1 MPILGRSAALP
12 CSSSDAMPLP
22 HNSFKSAL
30 NEGRQQLGIWS
41 TFCSPIVAEIL
52 GKSGFDWIL
61 FDSEHSPVEI
71 AGLLPLLQAASGG
84 PAACVVRPAW
94 NDPVLIKRILDIG
107 AQTVLL
113 PFVQNSEEAH
123 RAVQS
128 CRYPP
133 VGRRGVSGTTRA
145 SDFGRTGNYLTA
157 AAEQTC
163 VLVQVETGEAL
174 GQLAQIAGVPG
185 VDGVFIGPSDL
196 SASMGYLGNPGH
208 ADVQAAIK
216 AAVGPIRAAGK
227 AAGILATSVPDA
239 KRYLAWGYQFV
250 ACNVD
255 VRIFVQGLDALRTE
269 MTSQ

>member
-1 MPILGRSAALP
+1 MPILGRSAASP
-12 CSSSDAMPLP
+12 CSSCDAMPLP
-22 HNSFKSAL
+22 HNAFKSAL
-30 NEGRQQLGIWS
+30 QEGRRQLGIWS
-41 TFCSPIVAEIL
+41 TFCSPIAAEIL

-71 AGLLPLLQAASGG
+71 AGLLPLLQAANNG
-84 PAACVVRPAW
+84 PAASVVRPAW
-94 NDPVLIKRILDIG
+94 NDSVLIKRILDIG

-113 PFVQNSEEAH
+113 PFVQTPEEAV

-133 VGRRGVSGTTRA
+133 DGRRGVSGTTRA
-145 SDFGRTGNYLTA
+145 GDFGRTSDYLKT
-157 AAEQTC
+157 AAEQIC
-163 VLVQVETGEAL
+163 VLVQVETREAL
-174 GQLAQIAGVPG
+174 AQLEQIAGVSG

-208 ADVQAAIK
+208 AEVQAAIK

-239 KRYLAWGYQFV
+239 KRYLDWGYQFV

-269 MTSQ
+269 MSQ

>member
-1 MPILGRSAALP
+1 MLILGRSAALP
-12 CSSSDAMPLP
+12 CSSCDSMPLP
-22 HNSFKSAL
+22 HNAFKSAL
-30 NEGRQQLGIWS
+30 REGRRQLGIWS
-41 TFCSPIVAEIL
+41 TFCSPIAAEIL

-71 AGLLPLLQAASGG
+71 AGMLPLLQAANGG
-84 PAACVVRPAW
+84 PASCVVRPAW

-113 PFVQNSEEAH
+113 PFVQTSEEAH

-133 VGRRGVSGTTRA
+133 DGRRGVSGTTRA
-145 SDFGRTGNYLTA
+145 SDFGRTGNYLKT
-157 AAEQTC
+157 AAEQIC

-174 GQLAQIAGVPG
+174 GRLGEIAEVSG
-185 VDGVFIGPSDL
+185 VDGVFIGPADL

-227 AAGILATSVPDA
+227 AAGILATSALDA
-239 KRYLAWGYQFV
+239 KRYLDWGYQFV

-269 MTSQ
+269 MSQ

>member
-1 MPILGRSAALP
+1 MPTSGRSAASP
-12 CSSSDAMPLP
+12 CSSCDVVPLP
-22 HNSFKSAL
+22 HNAFKNAL
-30 NEGRQQLGIWS
+30 SQGRRQLGIWS
-41 TFCSPIVAEIL
+41 SFCSPIAAEIL

-84 PAACVVRPAW
+84 RAACVVRPAW

-113 PFVQNSEEAH
+113 PFVQTSEEAH

-133 VGRRGVSGTTRA
+133 DGRRGVSGTMRA
-145 SDFGRTGNYLTA
+145 SDYGRTSDYLKTA
-157 AAEQTC
+157 VEQIC

-174 GQLAQIAGVPG
+174 GRLEQIAGVSG

-196 SASMGYLGNPGH
+196 SASMGYLGDPGH
-208 ADVQAAIK
+208 PAVQAAIK

-239 KRYLAWGYQFV
+239 KRYLDWGYLFV

-255 VRIFVQGLDALRTE
+255 VRIFVQGLDALRTD
-269 MTSQ
+269 MSR

>member
-1 MPILGRSAALP
+1 MRILGRSAQSP

-22 HNSFKSAL
+22 ENSFKSAL
-30 NEGRQQLGIWS
+30 REGRRQLGVWS

-61 FDSEHSPVEI
+61 FDAEHSPVEI
-71 AGLLPLLQAASGG
+71 AGLLPLLQAASCG
-84 PAACVVRPAW
+84 PATSVVRPAW

-113 PFVQNSEEAH
+113 PFVQTSEEAR

-133 VGRRGVSGTTRA
+133 DGRRGVSGTTRA
-145 SDFGRTGNYLTA
+145 SDFGRTSNYLKT
-157 AAEQTC
+157 AAEQIC

-174 GQLAQIAGVPG
+174 GQLEQIAGVPG

-196 SASMGYLGNPGH
+196 SASMGHLGNPGH

-227 AAGILATSVPDA
+227 AAGILATSAPDA
-239 KRYLAWGYQFV
+239 KRYLDWGYQFV

-255 VRIFVQGLDALRTE
+255 VRIFVQGLDTLRAE
-269 MTSQ
+269 MNK

>member
-12 CSSSDAMPLP
+12 CNSFDVMTLR
-22 HNSFKSAL
+22 HNAFKSAL
-30 NEGRQQLGIWS
+30 SEGRRQLGIWS

-61 FDSEHSPVEI
+61 FDAEHSPVEI
-71 AGLLPLLQAASGG
+71 AGLLPLLQAASCGT
-84 PAACVVRPAW
+84 ATSVVRPAW

-113 PFVQNSEEAH
+113 PFVQTSAEAQ

-128 CRYPP
+128 CHYPP
-133 VGRRGVSGTTRA
+133 DGRRGVSGTTRA
-145 SDFGRTGNYLTA
+145 SDFGRTSNYLTT
-157 AAEQTC
+157 AAEQIC

-174 GQLAQIAGVPG
+174 GQLEQIAGVPG

-216 AAVGPIRAAGK
+216 SAVGPIRAAGK

-239 KRYLAWGYQFV
+239 KRYLEWGYQFV

-269 MTSQ
+269 MRK

>member
-1 MPILGRSAALP
+1 MPILARLAASRY
-12 CSSSDAMPLP
+12 SSSDAMALP
-22 HNSFKSAL
+22 ENSFKRAL
-30 NEGRQQLGIWS
+30 REGRPQLGIWS

-52 GKSGFDWIL
+52 GKSGFDWIM
-61 FDSEHSPVEI
+61 FDAEHSPVEI
-71 AGLLPLLQAASGG
+71 AGLLPLLQAASSG
-84 PAACVVRPAW
+84 PATSVVRPAW

-107 AQTVLL
+107 SQTVLL
-113 PFVQNSEEAH
+113 PFVQTSEEAR

-133 VGRRGVSGTTRA
+133 DGRRGVSGTTRA
-145 SDFGRTGNYLTA
+145 SDFGRTSDYLKT
-157 AAEQTC
+157 AAEQIC

-174 GQLAQIAGVPG
+174 GQLEQIAGVPG

-196 SASMGYLGNPGH
+196 SASMGHLGDSAH

-216 AAVGPIRAAGK
+216 AALGPIRAAGK
-227 AAGILATSVPDA
+227 SAGILATSAHDA
-239 KRYLAWGYQFV
+239 KRYLDWGYQFV

-269 MTSQ
+269 MSK

>member
-1 MPILGRSAALP
+1 MPISGRSAVLP
-12 CSSSDAMPLP
+12 CSSCDAMSLP
-22 HNSFKSAL
+22 HNAFKSAL
-30 NEGRQQLGIWS
+30 SQGRRQLGIWS
-41 TFCSPIVAEIL
+41 SFCSPIVAEIL

-71 AGLLPLLQAASGG
+71 AGLLPLLQAASSG

-94 NDPVLIKRILDIG
+94 NDAVLIKRILDIG

-113 PFVQNSEEAH
+113 PFVQNSDEAH

-133 VGRRGVSGTTRA
+133 DGRRGVSGTTRA
-145 SDFGRTGNYLTA
+145 CDFGRTSDYLKT
-157 AAEQTC
+157 AAEQIC
-163 VLVQVETGEAL
+163 VLVQVETGEAV
-174 GQLAQIAGVPG
+174 GQLEQIAGVPG

-196 SASMGYLGNPGH
+196 SASMGHLGNPGH

-216 AAVGPIRAAGK
+216 TAVEPIRAAGK

-239 KRYLAWGYQFV
+239 KRYLEWGYQFV
-250 ACNVD
+250 ACNID

-269 MTSQ
+269 MSK

>member
-1 MPILGRSAALP
+1 MGV
-12 CSSSDAMPLP
+12 P

-30 NEGRQQLGIWS
+30 AEGRRQLGIWS
-41 TFCSPIVAEIL
+41 TFCSPIAAEIL

-71 AGLLPLLQAASGG
+71 AGLLPLLQAANCG
-84 PAACVVRPAW
+84 PASCVVRPAW

-113 PFVQNSEEAH
+113 PFVQTPEEAL

-133 VGRRGVSGTTRA
+133 DGRRGVSGTTRA
-145 SDFGRTGNYLTA
+145 GGYGRTGNYLKT
-157 AAEQTC
+157 AAEQIC
-163 VLVQVETGEAL
+163 VLVQVETLEAI
-174 GQLAQIAGVPG
+174 GQLEQIAGVSG

-196 SASMGYLGNPGH
+196 SASMGHLGNPGN
-208 ADVQAAIK
+208 ADVQAVIE

-239 KRYLAWGYQFV
+239 RRYLDWGYQFV
-250 ACNVD
+250 ACSVD
-255 VRIFVQGLDALRTE
+255 VRIFVQGVDALRAE
-269 MTSQ
+269 MSK

>member
-1 MPILGRSAALP
+1 MRTSDRSAALP
-12 CSSSDAMPLP
+12 YSSCDAMALP
-22 HNSFKSAL
+22 HNTFKRAL
-30 NEGRQQLGIWS
+30 REGRCQLGIWS
-41 TFCSPIVAEIL
+41 TFCSPIAAEIL

-71 AGLLPLLQAASGG
+71 AGMLPLLQAANGG
-84 PAACVVRPAW
+84 PASCAVRPAW

-113 PFVQNSEEAH
+113 PFVQTSEEAH

-133 VGRRGVSGTTRA
+133 DGRRGVSGTTRA
-145 SDFGRTGNYLTA
+145 GDFGRTSNYLKT
-157 AAEQTC
+157 AAEQIC
-163 VLVQVETGEAL
+163 VLVQVETGEAF
-174 GQLAQIAGVPG
+174 GRLAEIAAVSG

-196 SASMGYLGNPGH
+196 SASLGYLGNPGH

-216 AAVGPIRAAGK
+216 AAVAPIRAAGK
-227 AAGILATSVPDA
+227 AAGILATSAPDA
-239 KRYLAWGYQFV
+239 KRYLDWGYQFV

-269 MTSQ
+269 MSQ

>member
-1 MPILGRSAALP
+1 MPISGRSAASP
-12 CSSSDAMPLP
+12 CNSSDAMPLP
-22 HNSFKSAL
+22 HNAFKSAL
-30 NEGRQQLGIWS
+30 LEGRRQLGIWS
-41 TFCSPIVAEIL
+41 TFCSPIAAEIL

-61 FDSEHSPVEI
+61 FDSEHSPVEV
-71 AGLLPLLQAASGG
+71 AGLLPLLQAANCG
-84 PAACVVRPAW
+84 PASCVVRPAW
-94 NDPVLIKRILDIG
+94 NDPVLIKRVLDIG

-113 PFVQNSEEAH
+113 PFVQTAEEAH

-133 VGRRGVSGTTRA
+133 AGRRGVSGTTRA
-145 SDFGRTGNYLTA
+145 GDFGRTGNYLKT
-157 AAEQTC
+157 AAEQIC

-174 GQLAQIAGVPG
+174 GRLGEIADVSGL
-185 VDGVFIGPSDL
+185 DGVFIGPSDL
-196 SASMGYLGNPGH
+196 SASMGHLGDPGH
-208 ADVQAAIK
+208 ADVQAAIE

-239 KRYLAWGYQFV
+239 RRYLDWGYQFV

-269 MTSQ
+269 MGR

>member
-1 MPILGRSAALP
+1 MPISAPLAASP
-12 CSSSDAMPLP
+12 CSLCEAMTLP
-22 HNSFKSAL
+22 HNAFKSAL
-30 NEGRQQLGIWS
+30 QEGRRQLGIWS
-41 TFCSPIVAEIL
+41 TFCSPVAAEIL

-61 FDSEHSPVEI
+61 FDAEHSPVEI
-71 AGLLPLLQAASGG
+71 AGLLPLLQAASAG
-84 PAACVVRPAW
+84 PATCVVRPAW

-113 PFVQNSEEAH
+113 PFVQTAEEAR

-133 VGRRGVSGTTRA
+133 DGRRGVSGTTRA
-145 SDFGRTGNYLTA
+145 GDFGRTSDYLKT
-157 AAEQTC
+157 AAEQIC

-174 GQLAQIAGVPG
+174 GQLGQIAAVSG

-208 ADVQAAIK
+208 AEVQAAIK
-216 AAVGPIRAAGK
+216 AAVAPIRAAGK
-227 AAGILATSVPDA
+227 AAGILAMSVPDA
-239 KRYLAWGYQFV
+239 RRYLDWGYQFV

-255 VRIFVQGLDALRTE
+255 VRIFVQGVEALRTE
-269 MTSQ
+269 MSK